1 MVKYADMSIG
11 EIADQ
16 CYLVVE
22 EQDVDT
28 LVKEIDIEMVRKEVF
43 KLYRVKY
50 GLDTQLALRKVQ
62 VLEG

>member
-1 MVKYADMSIG
+1 MVFLDFTRQTGKIEDNAYKI
-11 EIADQ
+11 
-16 CYLVVE
+16 E

-50 GLDTQLALRKVQ
+50 GLDIQLALRKVQ

>member
-1 MVKYADMSIG
+1 MVEYANMSLS

-62 VLEG
+62 VLEC

>member
-1 MVKYADMSIG
+1 MVEYADMSLG

-43 KLYRVKY
+43 KLYRVNY
-50 GLDTQLALRKVQ
+50 GLDT
-62 VLEG
+62 

>member
-1 MVKYADMSIG
+1 MVNYADMSIG

-62 VLEG
+62 VLEC

>member
-16 CYLVVE
+16 CYLVVG

-28 LVKEIDIEMVRKEVF
+28 LVKVF
-43 KLYRVKY
+43 LLVLVHCEHTDMSQFVKHIPQ
-50 GLDTQLALRKVQ
+50 DD
-62 VLEG
+62 

>member
-1 MVKYADMSIG
+1 MSIG